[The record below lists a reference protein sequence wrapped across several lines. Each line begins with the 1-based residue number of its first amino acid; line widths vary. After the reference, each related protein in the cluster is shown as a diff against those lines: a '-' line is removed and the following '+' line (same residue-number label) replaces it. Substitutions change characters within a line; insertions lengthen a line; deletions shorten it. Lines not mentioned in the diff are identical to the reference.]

1 VGKGK
6 ALVIRYRKKVVGFI
20 REIRFIG
27 DIKCLV
33 AIQNKPS

>member
-27 DIKCLV
+27 GIGYFV